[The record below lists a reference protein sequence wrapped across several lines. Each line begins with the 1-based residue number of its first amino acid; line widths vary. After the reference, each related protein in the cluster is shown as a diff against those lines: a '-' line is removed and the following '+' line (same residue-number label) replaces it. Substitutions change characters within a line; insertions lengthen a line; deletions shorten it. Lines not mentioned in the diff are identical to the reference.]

1 MEKYDVSLEGEEEEG
16 EGVVVQEGGRGEPP
30 PEESKL
36 SRLFYLQL
44 YSSVLNAEKAHKKR
58 EKERKRKE
66 RRSLKLKLAKKK
78 VVKSLSWMD
87 VTNLL
92 ARSFSTEGSTR
103 DKDIGDVEVVTEVAI
118 VGGLLLIGKVSS
130 SCAQDVMVDRR
141 ISVGRGQYLPQ
152 TQVASLT
159 WKVPTSGSSG
169 GGSAVS
175 WPLRARRRWR
185 RRGQPKRA
193 GWRGIWGT
201 KVGKALSLFFLN
213 LDFDGQDGQQAESRV
228 PTSGSLPGPWLRG
241 TNLRVKFWGQCDK
254 GAEGERWK
262 GGRRRKH
269 EQWQCS
275 GEEEEKW
282 SCSGGVVAVLS

>member
-16 EGVVVQEGGRGEPP
+16 KGVVVQEGGRGEPP

-103 DKDIGDVEVVTEVAI
+103 DKDIGDVEIVTEVAI
-118 VGGLLLIGKVSS
+118 VDGLVLTGNVSS

-152 TQVASLT
+152 TQVT
-159 WKVPTSGSSG
+159 GFG
-169 GGSAVS
+169 
-175 WPLRARRRWR
+175 
-185 RRGQPKRA
+185 
-193 GWRGIWGT
+193 
-201 KVGKALSLFFLN
+201 
-213 LDFDGQDGQQAESRV
+213 
-228 PTSGSLPGPWLRG
+228 
-241 TNLRVKFWGQCDK
+241 
-254 GAEGERWK
+254 
-262 GGRRRKH
+262 
-269 EQWQCS
+269 
-275 GEEEEKW
+275 
-282 SCSGGVVAVLS
+282 